1 MQVKQE
7 YGIHNECLIHISESE
22 SKKIYLCP
30 CCNSELIAKKG
41 KIKIHHFSHKNLD
54 ACGGALETSLH
65 IMAKE
70 ILSQSNTILLPINFK
85 HNNLFDYQIKT
96 SDFGVELIYDS
107 VVVEKKVDD
116 IIPDLILYSNGFPLL
131 VEIKVTHGI
140 DEIKLE
146 KIEQINIPLIEIS
159 IDYKK
164 NDATTKESLEMILF
178 KSTREKSVIRS
189 PQDCFDR
196 IVLMNEMDSFVSNVN
211 LKNQTIILPTKKYLT
226 FNQEPWMEEG
236 YPPKCAFLIADN
248 TQILISDFKFIGK
261 NYGFGDIYIE
271 MSFGPKKVLSIFS
284 FKHKIL
290 KFHDWEHSNHS
301 IINSKLQNL
310 IKNDELI
317 TEVYNSIFVI
327 NCNNLNLIQIYE
339 LLKSNINS
347 FNKYFIKNKQID
359 FLKLQVFNKIKT
371 DVESK
376 NIIKSFGKI
385 GHLYGQQIRGSNCP
399 QTKQRVNLRR
409 CRECISLIKLDNYWT
424 SSEIIACGE
433 ELNFKQ
439 VFVNEMER
447 DLIDFHHELDFEI

>member
-146 KIEQINIPLIEIS
+146 KIEQINIPLIEIT
-159 IDYKK
+159 IDYKN
-164 NDATTKESLEMILF
+164 NDVTTKDVLDIILF

-211 LKNQTIILPTKKYLT
+211 LTNQTIILPTKKYLT
-226 FNQEPWMEEG
+226 FNQETWFEDG
-236 YPPKCAFLIADN
+236 RPPECAFLIADN
-248 TQILISDFKFIGK
+248 TQVLISDFKFIGK
-261 NYGFGDIYIE
+261 SYGFGDIYIE
-271 MSFGPKKVLSIFS
+271 MSFGSKKVLSIFS
-284 FKHKIL
+284 FKHKVL
-290 KFHDWEHSNHS
+290 NSYDLEHKLHS
-301 IINSKLQNL
+301 EIENALQ
-310 IKNDELI
+310 KI
-317 TEVYNSIFVI
+317 TKMSEMYNSIFVV
-327 NCNNLNLIQIYE
+327 NCNNLNLTQIIE
-339 LLKSNINS
+339 TIRSDVNGFS
-347 FNKYFIKNKQID
+347 KYFIKNKQIYILENQFVEQMEKYIENKSIGLKTFD
-359 FLKLQVFNKIKT
+359 FRDSCIK
-371 DVESK
+371 
-376 NIIKSFGKI
+376 
-385 GHLYGQQIRGSNCP
+385 QIAGSNCP
-399 QTKQRVNLRR
+399 KTHQLVNLES
-409 CRECISLIKLDNYWT
+409 CENCISLIKQTTMNRP
-424 SSEIIACGE
+424 IVIACGGNLKIE
-433 ELNFKQ
+433 Q
-439 VFVNEMER
+439 SFVR
-447 DLIDFHHELDFEI
+447 VGDRHLIDFHRLDFDI